1 MKRVNKLL
9 SVLAAGVLFAGALAG
24 MLSGG
29 GMVVKYAD
37 GFSYQ
42 IVGKHLLV

>member
-24 MLSGG
+24 CGG
-29 GMVVKYAD
+29 SKEAKQDTIKIG
-37 GFSYQ
+37 GC
-42 IVGKHLLV
+42 LE